1 MEKHYLDTILS
12 KSDKYLKTEFSPEL
26 LNDFILKIQ
35 YIYEISNV
43 ENIVKE
49 FEKCYYDFVKFN
61 HQQQQKYNIELDNF
75 ISNKNET
82 QKVIWGDCLSVL
94 QQLKTESI
102 HTMNTTPPYNKVRQ

>member
-12 KSDKYLKTEFSPEL
+12 KSDKYLKTEFSPKL

-61 HQQQQKYNIELDNF
+61 YQQQQKYH
-75 ISNKNET
+75 
-82 QKVIWGDCLSVL
+82 Q
-94 QQLKTESI
+94 SI
-102 HTMNTTPPYNKVRQ
+102 QSYQC